1 MFLNLLSGCTFFVK
15 THSGNGTERKFA
27 DRITSTISPMKR
39 YSSTF
44 HPGGSPCSRCTDS
57 SLTLPADMK
66 KVLPILFATILAS
79 VSFAQ
84 NCVRDSSILQTGALL
99 SPPYWDTVGRKYAL
113 ADACIN
119 NPYNQFITV
128 NVPLA
133 FQNIPLSSVTI
144 ATSGAVSNLPV
155 GLTYSCDPPN
165 CVFAAGSLGCIRM
178 FGTPTAANTAPDTL
192 DLGLTVTVNTLLGG
206 IPLIFPSQLP
216 GNNHYYL
223 ALKDEQCLVG
233 TFDPNSDLGFVKAS
247 PNPFSSETV
256 ITVESLIPGEFNFEV
271 FNILGKRVHA
281 REVRMAVGE
290 NQIVFDGSELP
301 SGSYFY
307 SIGNVNGR
315 ISRPI
320 VISH

>member
-1 MFLNLLSGCTFFVK
+1 MKHHYTSF
-15 THSGNGTERKFA
+15 HSRG
-27 DRITSTISPMKR
+27 
-39 YSSTF
+39 SSC
-44 HPGGSPCSRCTDS
+44 PRCTDS

-66 KVLPILFATILAS
+66 KVLPILITMMLAT

-84 NCVRDSSILQTGALL
+84 NCVRDSSILQSGALL

-119 NPYNQFITV
+119 NPYNQSITV

-178 FGTPTAANTAPDTL
+178 FGTPTSANMAPDTL

-233 TFDPNSDLGFVKAS
+233 TFDPNADLGYIKAS
-247 PNPFSSETV
+247 PNPFSAETV
-256 ITVESLIPGEFNFEV
+256 IYVESLIPGDFNFEV
-271 FNILGKRVHA
+271 FNIVGTRVHA
-281 REVRMAVGE
+281 RTVRMAVGE

-315 ISRPI
+315 IARPLI
-320 VISH
+320 IAH

>member
-1 MFLNLLSGCTFFVK
+1 MKHYSTSF
-15 THSGNGTERKFA
+15 HS
-27 DRITSTISPMKR
+27 
-39 YSSTF
+39 
-44 HPGGSPCSRCTDS
+44 GGSPCSLRTDS
-57 SLTLPADMK
+57 SLTLPANMK
-66 KVLPILFATILAS
+66 KVLPILITMMLAT

-84 NCVRDSSILQTGALL
+84 NCVRDSSILQSGALL
-99 SPPYWDTVGRKYAL
+99 SPPYWDTLNKRYEL

-119 NPYNQFITV
+119 HPYNQSITV

-144 ATSGAVSNLPV
+144 ATAGAVSNLPT
-155 GLTYSCDPPN
+155 GMTYSCDPPN

-223 ALKDEQCLVG
+223 ALKNEQCLVG
-233 TFDPNSDLGFVKAS
+233 TFDLNSDLGYVKAS
-247 PNPFSSETV
+247 PNPFSGETT

-271 FNILGKRVHA
+271 FNILGKRVHT
-281 REVRMAVGE
+281 RVVRMAVGE

-307 SIGNVNGR
+307 SLGNVNGR
-315 ISRPI
+315 IARPLI
-320 VISH
+320 IAH